1 MSQPFKLF
9 RLQQKDSQI
18 DQYIARLR
26 QIELEIKD
34 DRTLKNA
41 IKNSEISDKEH
52 QKSRNILTKADDNL
66 QKQRLK
72 IETTESMLYSGK
84 VKNPKELQD
93 LENEAISLKR
103 YLSVLEDRY
112 LEALLEEEEFAV
124 QNKSAQIELKNEENK
139 HSNKL
144 AELGKEK
151 HKLESDVARISE
163 ERDVIA
169 GSIDAD
175 DLNLYERLRKSR
187 SGVAVARVTDK
198 ACSACGTTLS
208 ATLLHAARN
217 PNQINRCETCSRIL
231 YLG

>member
-18 DQYIARLR
+18 DQYVVRLR

-34 DRTLKNA
+34 DLALKNA

-72 IETTESMLYSGK
+72 IETTESTLYSGK

>member
-18 DQYIARLR
+18 DQYIARLK

-72 IETTESMLYSGK
+72 IETTESTLYSGK

>member
-187 SGVAVARVTDK
+187 SGVAVARVIDK

>member
-18 DQYIARLR
+18 DQYVVRLR

-72 IETTESMLYSGK
+72 IETTESTLYSGK